1 MYKFVS
7 YYKNGLQSTKL
18 YEDLRE
24 GLDDYCFNDMIADM
38 IDDCNEKVHIIG
50 VGEVNQSYILR
61 ECYPDIFEQ
70 IYDEELDYYADE
82 YIPEEIDNDESAHFD
97 MCEDNG
103 TRVTISWIPDGE
115 EN

>member
-1 MYKFVS
+1 MYKFFS

-24 GLDDYCFNDMIADM
+24 GLDDYCFNDMIADT
-38 IDDCNEKVHIIG
+38 IDDCNEKVNIIG
-50 VGEVNQSYILR
+50 VGEINQSYILR
-61 ECYPDIFEQ
+61 GCYPDIFEQ
-70 IYDEELDYYADE
+70 IYEEELDYYADE

-97 MCEDNG
+97 MWEDNG

-115 EN
+115 ED

>member
-38 IDDCNEKVHIIG
+38 IDDFNEKVHIIV
-50 VGEVNQSYILR
+50 VGDVNQSYILR
-61 ECYPDIFEQ
+61 ERYPDIFEQ

-97 MCEDNG
+97 MWEDNG

-115 EN
+115 ED

>member
-38 IDDCNEKVHIIG
+38 IDDCNEKVNIIG
-50 VGEVNQSYILR
+50 VGEFN
-61 ECYPDIFEQ
+61 
-70 IYDEELDYYADE
+70 
-82 YIPEEIDNDESAHFD
+82 
-97 MCEDNG
+97 
-103 TRVTISWIPDGE
+103 
-115 EN
+115 

>member
-7 YYKNGLQSTKL
+7 YYKNGLQSTKF

-24 GLDDYCFNDMIADM
+24 GLDDYCFNDM

-61 ECYPDIFEQ
+61 KCYPDTFKQ

-82 YIPEEIDNDESAHFD
+82 YILTEINEDESAHFD
-97 MCEDNG
+97 MWKDNG
-103 TRVTISWIPDGE
+103 TRVVISWIPDGE
-115 EN
+115 ED

>member
-38 IDDCNEKVHIIG
+38 IDDCNEKVNIIG
-50 VGEVNQSYILR
+50 IGELSQSYILR
-61 ECYPDIFEQ
+61 NCFPDTFEQ

-82 YIPEEIDNDESAHFD
+82 YIPTEINEDESVHFY
-97 MCEDNG
+97 MWEDNG

>member
-38 IDDCNEKVHIIG
+38 IDDCNEKVYIVG
-50 VGEVNQSYILR
+50 MGEVNQSDILR
-61 ECYPDIFEQ
+61 KCDPDIFEQ
-70 IYDEELDYYADE
+70 IYEEELDYYADE

-97 MCEDNG
+97 MWEDNG

-115 EN
+115 ED